1 MEAPKP
7 NDDTTDINSLIAKT
21 KKLKIVDKPKLKPI
35 TQLRRGRKPAIIND
49 ITIKHGSF
57 TVSFD

>member
-1 MEAPKP
+1 MEAPKS
-7 NDDTTDINSLIAKT
+7 NDDDINSLIVRT
-21 KKLKIVDKPKLKPI
+21 KKIKIVDKPKLKPI
-35 TQLRRGRKPAIIND
+35 TQLRRGRKPTIIND